1 MIKCLLTELQSMTL
15 ELGSIE
21 GITLTCC
28 ARPLFPFPPNVVLE
42 LGHGPPKNHFRTTLE
57 ETKTGIRAM

>member
-1 MIKCLLTELQSMTL
+1 MTL
-15 ELGSIE
+15 ELGSID

-28 ARPLFPFPPNVVLE
+28 ARPLFPFPPNVGLE
-42 LGHGPPKNHFRTTLE
+42 LGQVHQKTISKQHWKSSLE